1 MYRRAYHQ
9 TIVFVQPYMDK
20 AEAKMTEMNGK
31 IEELKIAANAKLAE
45 LKIQGQMMLEVYIY
59 LKTLDYAYNIL
70 FCIL

>member
-1 MYRRAYHQ
+1 
-9 TIVFVQPYMDK
+9 MDK